1 MPLQCQIGPGGLA
14 GATANDRIRL
24 NQRFVFASGGLT
36 RMKTRKMN
44 MRRDARNR
52 NGQSSIAPVEMP
64 GLDNHLCFA
73 LYAASNHMTRLFVP
87 FLKKLG
93 VTYPQYL
100 VLVVLWE
107 RGAQGVGELASAL
120 QMDLGTLSPMLK
132 RLEAKGLVTRRR
144 QAEDERRVLVD
155 LTPKGMSLR
164 KRTEQMLGEFYCFL
178 NLPLDE
184 LFDLKDRLR
193 HFVSSAGPKRIKT
206 TPVKLSE
213 PAF

>member
-1 MPLQCQIGPGGLA
+1 MWQLQIGRDGLA
-14 GATANDRIRL
+14 GATANDRSSGERMARL
-24 NQRFVFASGGLT
+24 GRGRAGGKGTNKKNGNRSG
-36 RMKTRKMN
+36 
-44 MRRDARNR
+44 DSA
-52 NGQSSIAPVEMP
+52 IAPVEMP

-155 LTPKGMSLR
+155 LTPKGRSLR

-178 NLPLDE
+178 NMPLDE
-184 LFDLKDRLR
+184 LFDLKDRLH
-193 HFVSSAGPKRIKT
+193 HFVRLAGPKGINT
-206 TPVKLSE
+206 TAVKQLE
-213 PAF
+213 PAL

>member
-1 MPLQCQIGPGGLA
+1 MNWLSYPIA
-14 GATANDRIRL
+14 
-24 NQRFVFASGGLT
+24 FASGKSGKIED
-36 RMKTRKMN
+36 MASI
-44 MRRDARNR
+44 MRGDARNR
-52 NGQSSIAPVEMP
+52 SNQSPVAPVEMP

-120 QMDLGTLSPMLK
+120 QMDLGSLSPMLK

-155 LTPKGMSLR
+155 LTTKGVSLR

-178 NLPLDE
+178 NVPLDE

-193 HFVSSAGPKRIKT
+193 NFVSSAGPKTVAT
-206 TPVKLSE
+206 TPAKLTDRLSQRR
-213 PAF
+213 AQS

>member
-1 MPLQCQIGPGGLA
+1 
-14 GATANDRIRL
+14 
-24 NQRFVFASGGLT
+24 
-36 RMKTRKMN
+36 
-44 MRRDARNR
+44 
-52 NGQSSIAPVEMP
+52 MP

-87 FLKKLG
+87 FLRRLG

-107 RGAQGVGELASAL
+107 RGPQGVGHLASAL

-132 RLEAKGLVTRRR
+132 RLEVKGLVTRRR
-144 QAEDERRVLVD
+144 QAQDERRVLVD
-155 LTPKGMSLR
+155 LAPKGASLR

-178 NLPLDE
+178 NVPLDE

-193 HFVSSAGPKRIKT
+193 HFVNSAGPKEIKS